1 MDERAEVHVAMG
13 DLQVVRHGET
23 LVALLGSCVAIALL
37 WRAGGRCAMAH
48 CLLPSGPGSAM
59 RIGGRYVDQAV
70 PSLIRLLGITEADK
84 GDVEVVLTGGASML
98 RSTRVAGAVG
108 KLNIAAACE
117 ALEAHGLSITHMD
130 VGGRR
135 GRQVRI
141 DTRHYQYAVKTID
154 NAVDHS
160 SGKEQE
166 WGHAFT

>member
-1 MDERAEVHVAMG
+1 MG

-48 CLLPSGPGSAM
+48 CLLPSGPGSAT

-70 PSLIRLLGITEADK
+70 PSLIRLLGLEQADK
-84 GDVEVVLTGGASML
+84 ADVEVIVVGGASML
-98 RSTRVAGAVG
+98 RATRAGGAVG
-108 KLNIAAACE
+108 KLNSTAACA
-117 ALEAHGLSITHMD
+117 ALAAHGLAITHLD

-141 DTRHYQYAVKTID
+141 DTGQYQYAVKTID
-154 NAVDHS
+154 NTVDDS
-160 SGKEQE
+160 SGNQQE